1 MTFTIE
7 THGLCRRFERRTVVD
22 DVSLQVPEQSIY
34 GFLGRNGAG
43 KTTTLKMLLG
53 LLRPDAGRACIHGID
68 VNVDRIAAARKVGAL
83 LEAHGFYGNLS
94 GRQNL
99 DLTRRLLDCPVS
111 EVSRVLQVVDLTEQ
125 AGRRV
130 DSYSLGMR
138 QRLGLARALLGA
150 PPVLILDEPTNGLD
164 PEGIA
169 DMRQLLRELPQRAG
183 VTVLLSSHLL
193 SEIEHVANHVGILS
207 HGRLVLQGELSQLK
221 SSLPAEILIETD
233 DCARAATI
241 AASHGFAVDQ
251 VIDQLIVRLT
261 TGASIREAAA
271 VLTSTLCA
279 AGVSVFAI
287 APRVQSLEALY
298 HRSTQ
303 SLPA

>member
-1 MTFTIE
+1 MTFAIE
-7 THGLCRRFERRTVVD
+7 THGLCRRFEGRKVVNN
-22 DVSLQVPEQSIY
+22 VSLQVAEQSIY

-53 LLRPDAGRACIHGID
+53 LLRPDAGRACIQGID

-99 DLTRRLLDCPVS
+99 DLTRRLLDCRAS
-111 EVSRVLQVVDLTEQ
+111 EVARVLQVVDLTEQ
-125 AGRRV
+125 ASRRV

-169 DMRQLLRELPQRAG
+169 GMRQLLCALPQRTG

-193 SEIEHVANHVGILS
+193 SEIEQVADHVGILS
-207 HGRLVLQGELSQLK
+207 HGRLVLQGELSQLN
-221 SSLPAEILIETD
+221 SSVPAEILIETD

-241 AASHGFAVDQ
+241 ARLHGFAVEQ

-261 TGASIREAAA
+261 TAQASARRRR
-271 VLTSTLCA
+271 C
-279 AGVSVFAI
+279 
-287 APRVQSLEALY
+287 
-298 HRSTQ
+298 
-303 SLPA
+303 